1 MSAAVLCI
9 SGDKKGILQS
19 SNKLTGILKVS
30 SAHTFLKGESISG
43 ESSQTKGTVIDVVS
57 YNSLYDVE
65 ASSIVKEGWINN
77 SGFLNDNQQRIFDSE
92 YYQYFSYSLQSE
104 VQYTKWKEAVSSLN
118 HTAGFK
124 KFSDL
129 IVRSESD
136 VGISTAFF
144 DAYNSTRYSVH
155 YKGGGIG
162 TVRSDN
168 FELKNPKISI
178 FDTIGIIT
186 FLINQTGMLVDNKA
200 FTGQHITINGRA
212 TFVLIKK
219 PTWKI
224 MHYHID
230 KISN

>member
-1 MSAAVLCI
+1 MCI
-9 SGDKKGILQS
+9 RDSFETGKTKDFSILRKIQLDSPEFS
-19 SNKLTGILKVS
+19 SFSDVPPYGLQNYSESVALEELRFS
-30 SAHTFLKGESISG
+30 SIS
-43 ESSQTKGTVIDVVS
+43 D
-57 YNSLYDVE
+57 Y
-65 ASSIVKEGWINN
+65 
-77 SGFLNDNQQRIFDSE
+77 
-92 YYQYFSYSLQSE
+92 
-104 VQYTKWKEAVSSLN
+104 
-118 HTAGFK
+118 
-124 KFSDL
+124 
-129 IVRSESD
+129 
-136 VGISTAFF
+136 
-144 DAYNSTRYSVH
+144 
-155 YKGGGIG
+155 
-162 TVRSDN
+162 N